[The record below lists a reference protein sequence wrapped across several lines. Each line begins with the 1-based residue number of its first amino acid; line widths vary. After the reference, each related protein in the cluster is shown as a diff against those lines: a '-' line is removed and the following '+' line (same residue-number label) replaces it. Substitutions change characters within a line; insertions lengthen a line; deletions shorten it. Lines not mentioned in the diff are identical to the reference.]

1 MILTSENNSI
11 PSVSSNENALL
22 NRYFIDHLTN
32 LPNIYQLRK
41 DLEDKEVF
49 ALIIFNVDNFRTIN
63 NFYGC
68 MVGDYVIEDLGEHFK
83 SNFKN
88 HKTYRLSGDE
98 FAFVI
103 DKKMFFY
110 DIKEHLSKFCEDMKD
125 FVVKYLDTNIYIDFT
140 LASSAS
146 KNNNNIFSKV
156 SMALK
161 HAKETNS
168 NFWIYE
174 DTMNFEKMLY
184 DNALLC
190 ELYTNTYLTYK
201 DEDFLKTAKDIADF
215 WQNFMS
221 EDNLFYS
228 ASDADSEGAEG
239 TYFTYSYDEVYST
252 LSKHG
257 YENVEEMLAEMEVTK
272 DGNFEG
278 KNIIRFDNG
287 IVPEYFENVKILLQD
302 LRKNRAYPFIDRKI
316 QTSWSSMMI
325 KALFTLGAVD
335 FKYKEKAIKSLD
347 ALLSTMFIDSMLYHT
362 TLIHKTPKIEAFL
375 EDYAFLSQALISAY
389 NSTQDEIY
397 LIQAQKF
404 TNLALEKFYNKGY
417 WNFSVGEFETKAD
430 IADNTYTSPV
440 SIMVD
445 VLISLGTLLEDEKYS
460 HFAFKTLEYN
470 SYELGRRPVI
480 YPYMLRQTLRHLKG
494 DRVIKSNAENLDAN
508 AYELSSLS
516 YPFTHKKLSQDA
528 EFIVC
533 SDKSC
538 YANTDNINKINDI
551 IKNSF

>member
-174 DTMNFEKMLY
+174 DTMNFEKEYAVNIELSETVREAVGNYRIVPYYQAIIDAKTSKIQKYECLARLIDKNGKIISPNLFIPIAKKIKYY
-184 DNALLC
+184 DMVTKLII
-190 ELYTNTYLTYK
+190 EKSFK
-201 DEDFLKTAKDIADF
+201 DFENMGYEFTINLSIEDIVKKEIYEFIMDKLKHSKISNKVTFEILESDAIEDFEKVDRFIKEIRRYGAKIAIDDF
-215 WQNFMS
+215 GSGYSNF
-221 EDNLFYS
+221 
-228 ASDADSEGAEG
+228 
-239 TYFTYSYDEVYST
+239 SY
-252 LSKHG
+252 
-257 YENVEEMLAEMEVTK
+257 MTK
-272 DGNFEG
+272 
-278 KNIIRFDNG
+278 
-287 IVPEYFENVKILLQD
+287 
-302 LRKNRAYPFIDRKI
+302 
-316 QTSWSSMMI
+316 I
-325 KALFTLGAVD
+325 KADYIKIDGSL
-335 FKYKEKAIKSLD
+335 IKSIATDNNSFIVVEAIVQFAKKLGIKTIAEYVSSNTILKKVKELD
-347 ALLSTMFIDSMLYHT
+347 I
-362 TLIHKTPKIEAFL
+362 
-375 EDYAFLSQALISAY
+375 DYAQGFYI
-389 NSTQDEIY
+389 DEP
-397 LIQAQKF
+397 
-404 TNLALEKFYNKGY
+404 
-417 WNFSVGEFETKAD
+417 SVF
-430 IADNTYTSPV
+430 N
-440 SIMVD
+440 
-445 VLISLGTLLEDEKYS
+445 
-460 HFAFKTLEYN
+460 
-470 SYELGRRPVI
+470 
-480 YPYMLRQTLRHLKG
+480 
-494 DRVIKSNAENLDAN
+494 
-508 AYELSSLS
+508 
-516 YPFTHKKLSQDA
+516 
-528 EFIVC
+528 
-533 SDKSC
+533 
-538 YANTDNINKINDI
+538 
-551 IKNSF
+551 